1 MNDHSSHLEDRI
13 DPAMNPEPRC
23 LVELVLDRSG
33 SMNGKPIEQL
43 NAGLQAF
50 KESLLQDQLASLR
63 VEVAVI
69 SFDGEAR
76 LEVDFSPPAT
86 FDPPVLQAGGGTS
99 LGAAIITAL
108 DLLESRMAKYRA
120 EGIAMYKP
128 WLIVITDA
136 ESSDDTTEAAKRIKD
151 LGQRRRLSFFGIGVL
166 TADMEK
172 LAQFSDVRPPVRL
185 EGLQFR
191 ELFQWV
197 SCNLS
202 TVAASR
208 VGEQIPLTPP
218 GWQAA

>member
-120 EGIAMYKP
+120 EGYPAHNG
-128 WLIVITDA
+128 LNEAGVILRRHTPAIEAFNNAWWA
-136 ESSDDTTEAAKRIKD
+136 ELSRHS
-151 LGQRRRLSFFGIGVL
+151 RRDQLSLNYVL
-166 TADMEK
+166 DK
-172 LAQFSDVRPPVRL
+172 LAIRPALFPGVICDNPGIVAY
-185 EGLQFR
+185 EGHL
-191 ELFQWV
+191 
-197 SCNLS
+197 
-202 TVAASR
+202 A
-208 VGEQIPLTPP
+208 
-218 GWQAA
+218 